1 MEINISI
8 DKNSPVPTYR
18 QIIKQITT
26 LIHEN
31 KLKPGDK
38 LPTER
43 ELASQLNIARGT
55 VKKAYE
61 LLAADGIIETT
72 QGRGTF
78 ISSRQDIIPTGR
90 KEKAL
95 KMIDNLLDELR
106 KLNFSY
112 QEIKTFFDLAIIQR
126 EEKLEDFNV
135 AMIDCNPESL
145 AIFQRQLTF
154 LQHVR
159 VARFLLDEIM
169 ADPEA
174 EKRLKPFDLILTT
187 STHYSELLGKLSGLK
202 DKLIQVAVSPS
213 QETIIEMASLSP
225 VQRLGVVCES
235 QNFLNRVV
243 ARLKNLG
250 LATGP
255 VPCLFLKDENRLPE
269 FLSTVDVVFIPPGY
283 QLQRQKENMAAVQEF
298 TERGG
303 KVITFDYQ
311 IERGSLL
318 YVEEKIS
325 QLLNP

>member
-1 MEINISI
+1 MKINISI

-31 KLKPGDK
+31 KLKPGEK

-225 VQRLGVVCES
+225 VQRLGVICES

-283 QLQRQKENMAAVQEF
+283 QLQRQKENMAGVQEF

>member
-1 MEINISI
+1 MKVNIMI
-8 DKNSPVPTYR
+8 DQNSPVPTYR

-31 KLKPGDK
+31 KLKPGDR

-43 ELASQLNIARGT
+43 ELASQLQIARGT

-61 LLAADGIIETT
+61 LLAAEGIIETT

-90 KEKAL
+90 KEIAL

-112 QEIKTFFDLAIIQR
+112 QEIKTFLDLAIIQR
-126 EEKLEDFNV
+126 QERLEDFNV

-145 AIFQRQLTF
+145 AIFERQLTF
-154 LQHVR
+154 LKQVR
-159 VARFLLDEIM
+159 VARYLLDEII
-169 ADPEA
+169 ADSEA

-243 ARLKNLG
+243 ARLISLG
-250 LATGP
+250 LATGT
-255 VPCLFLKDENRLPE
+255 VPCLYLRDENRLPE
-269 FLSTVDVVFIPPGY
+269 FLSTIDVVFIPPGY
-283 QLQRQKENMAAVQEF
+283 QLQRRKENMAAVQEF
-298 TERGG
+298 TQRGG

>member
-1 MEINISI
+1 MKFNIVI

-26 LIHEN
+26 MIHEN
-31 KLKPGDK
+31 QLKPGDK

-43 ELASQLNIARGT
+43 ELASQLGIARGT

-61 LLAADGIIETT
+61 LMAAEGIIETT

-78 ISSRQDIIPTGR
+78 ISSRQDVIPTGR
-90 KEKAL
+90 KERAL
-95 KMIDNLLDELR
+95 KMIDNLLEELR

-112 QEIKTFFDLAIIQR
+112 QEIKTFIELAIIQR
-126 EEKLEDFNV
+126 EERLDDFNV

-145 AIFQRQLTF
+145 SIFERQLTF
-154 LQHVR
+154 LRHVR
-159 VARFLLDEIM
+159 VARFLLDDIVS
-169 ADPEA
+169 DPES

-187 STHYSELLGKLSGLK
+187 STHYSELLGKLPSLK

-235 QNFLNRVV
+235 RNFLERVG
-243 ARLKNLG
+243 ARLKSMG
-250 LATGP
+250 LASGP
-255 VPCLFLKDENRLPE
+255 VPCLFLKDEHRLPE
-269 FLSTVDVVFIPPGY
+269 FLSTIDVVFIPPGY
-283 QLQRQKENMAAVQEF
+283 QLQRRKENMAAVQEF
-298 TERGG
+298 TGRGG

-318 YVEEKIS
+318 YVEERIS